1 MIGTNKADAA
11 ETVRALLADLAGG
24 PGEGDAPLPRPGLL
38 RYPETVPGAPNGADS
53 PLAEVFAKR
62 GVEPVSYDEWLR
74 IENAEAELAKSLGR
88 GERVKLP
95 SREAIW
101 LACRPGAPSAV

>member
-1 MIGTNKADAA
+1 VIGTNKADAA

-24 PGEGDAPLPRPGLL
+24 PGEGDTPLPRPGLL
-38 RYPETVPGAPNGADS
+38 RLPDTASGVPNGADS
-53 PLAEVFAKR
+53 PLAGVLAKR

-74 IENAEAELAKSLGR
+74 IETAEAELAKSLGR

-95 SREAIW
+95 GRDAIW
-101 LACRPGAPSAV
+101 LACRPGA